1 MILELKRDNARLQRN
16 IGLHIEKNDMSLR
29 CVIPTIYDGVLYF
42 EDYYAQFLT
51 IAAHHGW
58 DDTIKGI
65 VLHSHLEGK
74 ALSVAGACNTFVEMV
89 DALSEACGREKGDAA
104 VLKLQSRCQKQGESL
119 EEFSIDIV
127 GLVCCAYSSADAH
140 TLSKITIDA
149 FINSIDDPTVR
160 YLCDYIQNLHD
171 RLEDAYRIVWE
182 NLQVATERNNAFVK
196 THGKPFRKIDLSW
209 VVEKRRKKEECP
221 KLTPKWRG
229 PFLVRRILNDVL
241 VEVQIFARKSC
252 VYHTDL
258 LKHCFSNDLMTY
270 PFG

>member
-1 MILELKRDNARLQRN
+1 MILELKRDNAHLQRN

-29 CVIPTIYDGVLYF
+29 CVLPTKYDGVLYF

-65 VLHSHLEGK
+65 VLLSHLEGK

-104 VLKLQSRCQKQGESL
+104 VLKLRSRCQKQGESL

-127 GLVCCAYSSADAH
+127 DLVCCAYSSADAH

-149 FINSIDDPTVR
+149 FINSIDDPTVW
-160 YLCDYIQNLHD
+160 YP
-171 RLEDAYRIVWE
+171 
-182 NLQVATERNNAFVK
+182 
-196 THGKPFRKIDLSW
+196 HGKPFREIDLSW

-241 VEVQIFARKSC
+241 VKVQISARKSC